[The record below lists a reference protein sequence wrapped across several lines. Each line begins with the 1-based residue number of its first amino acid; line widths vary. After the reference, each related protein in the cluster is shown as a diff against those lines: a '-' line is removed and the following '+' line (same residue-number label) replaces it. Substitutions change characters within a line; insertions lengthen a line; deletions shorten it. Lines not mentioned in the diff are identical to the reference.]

1 MRHLLSVSLLA
12 LGLVACGQAEKAP
25 EESVKTTQSAIDD
38 TSRTAGYSKDKN
50 VYFGDLHIHTKNSFD
65 AYIFNVRST
74 PDDVYRF
81 AKGETVRHPAGFDI
95 TIGGDP
101 LDFVAATDHG
111 AYMGILPAMNNPD
124 SPLSKLEMAKEMF
137 GTDPELIVKAF
148 NKIGGS
154 VRSGEPFP
162 EAYDREIIDST
173 WQDNTATADKH
184 YEPGRLTTF
193 SAYEFTSVDGRGRED
208 VGFAGGNLHRN
219 VVFEDGP
226 SGSSQLWIPPIP
238 KIFGHGWIVNAQQG
252 EM

>member
-1 MRHLLSVSLLA
+1 MRYSLSVSLLA
-12 LGLVACGQAEKAP
+12 LGLTACGQSSNTVEGTATETAAT
-25 EESVKTTQSAIDD
+25 VTADTTK
-38 TSRTAGYSKDKN
+38 TAGYSADKN

-154 VRSGEPFP
+154 VRSGVAFP
-162 EAYDREIIDST
+162 EAYDRELIDST
-173 WQDNTATADKH
+173 WQSATASADKH
-184 YEPGRLTTF
+184 YEPGKLTTF

-208 VGFAGGNLHRN
+208 EGL
-219 VVFEDGP
+219 P
-226 SGSSQLWIPPIP
+226 
-238 KIFGHGWIVNAQQG
+238 
-252 EM
+252 

>member
-1 MRHLLSVSLLA
+1 MRHLLSASLLA
-12 LGLVACGQAEKAP
+12 LGLAACGQAENKA
-25 EESVKTTQSAIDD
+25 D
-38 TSRTAGYSKDKN
+38 TPFKNIEKISSEIERTAGYNADKN

-124 SPLSKLEMAKEMF
+124 SPLSKLPMAKEMF
-137 GTDPELIVKAF
+137 GTDPALIVKAF

-154 VRSGEPFP
+154 VRRWP
-162 EAYDREIIDST
+162 
-173 WQDNTATADKH
+173 
-184 YEPGRLTTF
+184 
-193 SAYEFTSVDGRGRED
+193 
-208 VGFAGGNLHRN
+208 
-219 VVFEDGP
+219 
-226 SGSSQLWIPPIP
+226 
-238 KIFGHGWIVNAQQG
+238 
-252 EM
+252 